1 MKKINYLFFIITI
14 TLSLI
19 SSCTRNEKDNF
30 GNSINPFLIQY
41 LHVQKIENPISA
53 SFIDTL
59 IKNSDWVNVSQLYVT
74 SSVKLIYLPL
84 KYHLNNTGIVFLY
97 NLNTRQ
103 VFYSHIAEIQLNY
116 TTANTI
122 SNIFKNRA
130 IDVLGNF
137 YRYVNHDFTGSIRAY
152 SLNNNFLWEFGF
164 KNGVK
169 KFEKTIT
176 KQSKRASKNI
186 DTQIISNSVA
196 SSNIKEESC
205 FDWYLVT
212 WYDDG
217 TSDWRFIGTT
227 CYNDCLETIGITID
241 STRIKTDCSGDR
253 GGGGGSGETNN
264 TITNNVKEPCLK
276 KLISNLQNSNKINN
290 SIGGILQSIF
300 GVNDYVNL
308 TFEENNDLKNSNGQT
323 LNGQA
328 TSLGNGNF
336 GVTLNANALSPY
348 SQERKTLTIMHEVLH
363 DYFFYKYNNPSQ
375 NGHTRM
381 VTSYIDKMANSL
393 EDLYPAMKA
402 HHDVT
407 IALCLDNLSSSV
419 GNGANQIDPSI
430 FNRVVLESGL
440 SLGGW
445 KGLADQA
452 KYSYSNLAT
461 KAPCGGKGN

>member
-74 SSVKLIYLPL
+74 SSVILIYLPL

-205 FDWYLVT
+205 
-212 WYDDG
+212 
-217 TSDWRFIGTT
+217 S
-227 CYNDCLETIGITID
+227 
-241 STRIKTDCSGDR
+241 
-253 GGGGGSGETNN
+253 
-264 TITNNVKEPCLK
+264 
-276 KLISNLQNSNKINN
+276 KI
-290 SIGGILQSIF
+290 IHFL
-300 GVNDYVNL
+300 
-308 TFEENNDLKNSNGQT
+308 
-323 LNGQA
+323 
-328 TSLGNGNF
+328 
-336 GVTLNANALSPY
+336 
-348 SQERKTLTIMHEVLH
+348 
-363 DYFFYKYNNPSQ
+363 
-375 NGHTRM
+375 
-381 VTSYIDKMANSL
+381 
-393 EDLYPAMKA
+393 
-402 HHDVT
+402 
-407 IALCLDNLSSSV
+407 
-419 GNGANQIDPSI
+419 
-430 FNRVVLESGL
+430 
-440 SLGGW
+440 
-445 KGLADQA
+445 
-452 KYSYSNLAT
+452 
-461 KAPCGGKGN
+461 

>member
-186 DTQIISNSVA
+186 DTEIISNSVA

-336 GVTLNANALSPY
+336 GVTLNANALSTY

-381 VTSYIDKMANSL
+381 VTSYIDKMAILSIY
-393 EDLYPAMKA
+393 E
-402 HHDVT
+402 VT
-407 IALCLDNLSSSV
+407 ILVC
-419 GNGANQIDPSI
+419 P
-430 FNRVVLESGL
+430 FCEGL
-440 SLGGW
+440 LY
-445 KGLADQA
+445 L
-452 KYSYSNLAT
+452 
-461 KAPCGGKGN
+461 